1 MLDGATSCG
10 HLLPVEDG
18 SVRVMCTPD
27 ELNQELNNGVRAF
40 ALDSKGSL
48 LAGWPVDLDGWRS
61 STRVIGDTLTVY
73 LLQSGGDVV
82 VEGQPP
88 DAGVMV
94 TVAADGT
101 VRSGAQVPIECCG
114 GGATWAVGPDG
125 VTYGEVHHYADTP
138 AGTTSELLAVGFG
151 GIPSG
156 WPVSFDGL
164 ASGPTFG
171 PDGRLALTVASIGRN
186 TSRVLTFDGKA
197 VVARSRE
204 LPIATGVVVF
214 ADGAYECGQPRPRP
228 PLVAQDGTI
237 FVYSEIDEA
246 VFALVPS
253 LDVMPGWP
261 FEPPTPLERPFYAD
275 PRHDISCSSLAIPA
289 VGPDRVLYLPLQAR
303 DATVG
308 GSMVAV
314 GPDGRVR
321 PGWPVEL
328 RRPGAEFW
336 SVALGSDGTAY
347 ALAIEPEIGDASSAS
362 ILAIAP
368 DSTVLYTT
376 TIIEP

>member
-1 MLDGATSCG
+1 
-10 HLLPVEDG
+10 
-18 SVRVMCTPD
+18 
-27 ELNQELNNGVRAF
+27 
-40 ALDSKGSL
+40 
-48 LAGWPVDLDGWRS
+48 
-61 STRVIGDTLTVY
+61 
-73 LLQSGGDVV
+73 
-82 VEGQPP
+82 
-88 DAGVMV
+88 
-94 TVAADGT
+94 
-101 VRSGAQVPIECCG
+101 
-114 GGATWAVGPDG
+114 
-125 VTYGEVHHYADTP
+125 
-138 AGTTSELLAVGFG
+138 VGFG

-171 PDGRLALTVASIGRN
+171 PDGRIALTVASIGRN
-186 TSRVLTFDGKA
+186 TSRVLAFDGKA
-197 VVARSRE
+197 VMASSSE

-246 VFALVPS
+246 VFALNRS

-261 FEPPTPLERPFYAD
+261 LEPPTPLERPFYAD
-275 PRHDISCSSLAIPA
+275 PRYDISCSSLAIPA
-289 VGPDRVLYLPLQAR
+289 VGPDSVLYLPLQAR

-308 GSMVAV
+308 GSIVAV

-336 SVALGSDGTAY
+336 SVAVGSDGTAY